1 MRNRRAA
8 PPVMTRRI
16 PKTDCTAR
24 ARGTT
29 VIESKDGGSVA
40 GRRAADDIMTKD
52 MVVVAAATA
61 AAVDDCIFRGG
72 PRKGG
77 RLRGRTYKVSRSFPK
92 G

>member
-1 MRNRRAA
+1 
-8 PPVMTRRI
+8 
-16 PKTDCTAR
+16 
-24 ARGTT
+24 
-29 VIESKDGGSVA
+29 
-40 GRRAADDIMTKD
+40 MTKD
-52 MVVVAAATA
+52 MVVVAAAATAAAA